1 MYFFVCDSDE
11 RPWQGIDYASSS
23 CQGTASTR
31 RTARGAGEW
40 HSPAAGRSTSE
51 PTRKGHESVTIPA
64 KRCSQASM
72 EAPICVAVPATC
84 GREKAQFARLPQNY
98 HTANGSWNDK
108 KASREYIL
116 LEQQRMC
123 SGFQYYV
130 HQLLRLQQT
139 RRRCC
144 GYGTSSRKVISHKG
158 NIKQSKILL
167 LYSHTSK
174 KR

>member
-1 MYFFVCDSDE
+1 MRFFVCDADE
-11 RPWQGIDYASSS
+11 CPWQGIDYASSS

-40 HSPAAGRSTSE
+40 HSPAAGRPASE
-51 PTRKGHESVTIPA
+51 PTRKGHESVTISA

-72 EAPICVAVPATC
+72 EAPICVALPATC

-98 HTANGSWNDK
+98 HTANGPWNDK

-139 RRRCC
+139 WRRCC
-144 GYGTSSRKVISHKG
+144 GYGTSSGKIIPHKG
-158 NIKQSKILL
+158 NISYKKKIL
-167 LYSHTSK
+167 K
-174 KR
+174 